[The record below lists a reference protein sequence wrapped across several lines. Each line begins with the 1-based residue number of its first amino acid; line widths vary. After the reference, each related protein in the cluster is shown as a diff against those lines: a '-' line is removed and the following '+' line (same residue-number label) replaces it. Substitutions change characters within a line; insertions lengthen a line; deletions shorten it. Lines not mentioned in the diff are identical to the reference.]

1 MAVAM
6 LLYLVVLFAVKRLL
20 PLDDMQGPLL
30 WIAAALPGI
39 PVAAVFF
46 LIVRYIVELR
56 DEYRRLLEVRKTLVA
71 TGVTM
76 TIASIWGTMELL
88 AHASHLPTLYIPVIW
103 YLAQGIGEFVNMV
116 LERRGEAA

>member
-1 MAVAM
+1 M